1 MNGRWQQQTSL
12 KVSQTELSRYVSIA
26 LLLLALGATAVLL
39 RTWLRIPLNIPGR
52 HGILVMMFFM
62 TGRALSPYLAGGIYA
77 AAGASLML
85 LFPGIGP
92 KDPWIP
98 LIYMGMGI
106 MTDILIA
113 TGMRLKINRY
123 LLFSLTG
130 GMVYMMIPLS
140 RIGISMLTGFHYSE
154 FTKHGFL
161 LPVVSHFIFGMVGS
175 MLGSGPVIAF
185 RTKKNS
191 VERQD
196 NI

>member
-1 MNGRWQQQTSL
+1 MNGRWQQRTSL
-12 KVSQTELSRYVSIA
+12 KVSQTEFTRYVSMA
-26 LLLLALGATAVLL
+26 LLLFALGATAVIL

-52 HGILVMMFFM
+52 QGILVMMFFM
-62 TGRALSPYLAGGIYA
+62 TGRALSPHRAGGIYA

-98 LIYMGMGI
+98 LIFMGMGI
-106 MTDILIA
+106 MTDILIS

-140 RIGISMLTGFHYSE
+140 RICISMLTGFHYTE
-154 FTKHGFL
+154 FTKYGFL
-161 LPVVSHFIFGMVGS
+161 IPVLSHFIFGMVGS
-175 MLGSGPVIAF
+175 MLGSGPVIAY
-185 RTKKNS
+185 RTKNS
-191 VERQD
+191 IGERQD
-196 NI
+196 HL

>member
-1 MNGRWQQQTSL
+1 MSGRWQQRTSL
-12 KVSQTELSRYVSIA
+12 KVSQTELTRYVSMA
-26 LLLLALGATAVLL
+26 LLLFAMGATAVIL

-52 HGILVMMFFM
+52 QGILVMMFFM
-62 TGRALSPYLAGGIYA
+62 TGRALSPYPAGGIYT

-106 MTDILIA
+106 MTDILI
-113 TGMRLKINRY
+113 TRGNQRKINRY

-130 GMVYMMIPLS
+130 GIVYMMIPLS
-140 RIGISMLTGFHYSE
+140 RICISMLTEFHYSE

-161 LPVVSHFIFGMVGS
+161 LPIISHFIFGMIGS
-175 MLGSGPVIAF
+175 MLGSGPVIAY
-185 RTKKNS
+185 RKKLNKN
-191 VERQD
+191 ETQD
-196 NI
+196 NS